1 MLKDG
6 QLYIAHCD
14 NGNINLIGNM
24 ANRHGLIAGATG
36 TGKTVTL
43 QVLAETFSQAGVP
56 CFMADMKGDLSGI
69 SQAGRLSGFIEKR
82 MPEFGIENPQFAGC
96 PTRFFDVFGE
106 QGFPMRATVSAMG
119 PQLLARLME
128 LTEVQAG
135 VLNAVFRIADD
146 NNLLLIDLKDLKL
159 MLDFV
164 GKNAAKFTTEYGNI
178 APASIGAIQRAI
190 LQIESEGGDQFF
202 GEQGFPM
209 RATVSAMGPQL
220 LARLMELTEVQAG
233 VLNAVFRIADDNNL
247 LLIDLKD
254 LKLMLDFVGKN
265 AAKFTTEYGN
275 IAPASIGAIQRSVLQ
290 IESEGGDKFFGE
302 PAFDVEDLFAVE
314 NGRGVM
320 NVLAADKLMLNPKL
334 YSTYLLWLM
343 TELYAKLPEV
353 GDLDLPKFVFFFD
366 EAHMLFDGTSKA
378 LVDKIEQVIRLIR
391 SKGVGIYFITQVPS
405 DVPVNV
411 LAQLSNRVQHALRAY
426 TPQDQKA
433 VRAAAQTFR
442 ANPAFKTEDAILD
455 LGTGE
460 ALVSFLDEK
469 GAPSVVERAKI
480 LFPLSQIGAI
490 TPGQRMDIQA
500 AAPAKLKEYE
510 KFFDRESAY
519 EVLTE
524 VNQKVEEEKEKERK
538 ALEKEKEAKAKEKEK
553 KASGKAKKGGIGR
566 TILGTMIAAAATSFA
581 RSAGT
586 SIAKSLGGS
595 KKSTTTKKS
604 TSTSKSSSGSILG
617 DVVKKATKTA
627 ANTATRKVTTEI
639 LKSILK

>member
-6 QLYIAHCD
+6 QLYIAHSD
-14 NGNINLIGNM
+14 NGNINMVGKM

-119 PQLLARLME
+119 PQLLARLMQ

-135 VLNAVFRIADD
+135 VLNALFRIADD

-159 MLDFV
+159 MLNFV
-164 GKNAAKFTTEYGNI
+164 GQNAAQFTTEYGNI
-178 APASIGAIQRAI
+178 APASVGAIQRA
-190 LQIESEGGDQFF
+190 
-202 GEQGFPM
+202 
-209 RATVSAMGPQL
+209 
-220 LARLMELTEVQAG
+220 
-233 VLNAVFRIADDNNL
+233 
-247 LLIDLKD
+247 
-254 LKLMLDFVGKN
+254 
-265 AAKFTTEYGN
+265 
-275 IAPASIGAIQRSVLQ
+275 VLQ

-302 PAFDVEDLFAVE
+302 PAFDVNDLFAVE

-343 TELYAKLPEV
+343 TELYATLPEV
-353 GDLDLPKFVFFFD
+353 GDLELPKFVFFFD

-490 TPGQRMDIQA
+490 TPGQRYDIQA
-500 AAPAKLKEYE
+500 AAPQKLKDYE

-519 EVLTE
+519 EMLTE
-524 VNQKVEEEKEKERK
+524 AAQKAEEEAEKERK
-538 ALEKEKEAKAKEKEK
+538 ALEEQKEKELKEKEREKEK
-553 KASGKAKKGGIGR
+553 KAKSSKKGIGR

-586 SIAKSLGGS
+586 RIAKNIGGGS
-595 KKSTTTKKS
+595 TKKSSTSKSSTSKSSTAKKTTTKKS
-604 TSTSKSSSGSILG
+604 STSLGSAA
-617 DVVKKATKTA
+617 KKATKSA
-627 ANTATRKVTTEI
+627 VNTATRKVTTEI
-639 LKSILK
+639 LKSIFK